1 MALNEQELMRSYQML
16 YQVFPEDLHIARP
29 FIHMLRQSGENEQA
43 RALAMAL
50 ARRMLARGNSAQA
63 IGLLSL
69 CQQLNHPDSETIDTL
84 SDMARFSID
93 GHESETGKVFA
104 LTEHLSDSETLGFI
118 KQGKLVQV
126 DENEEI
132 VRQGESSKTF
142 YLILDGV
149 VNVQISMEDGN
160 AIIVK
165 KLMPGDFFGEFAC
178 VYKLR
183 RSASVIASSPSLLL
197 EFSDHSITELIKHSP
212 MAGDYLIRTVQNR
225 MVHAMTHS
233 LPAFDQLPEA
243 DRRWIAEESTV
254 HEYSDGAPIVE
265 SEEKMPA
272 CHILLSGSLELKFP
286 DGRATRL
293 TSGMMFGNINPYI
306 RIPLQTT
313 IKAKGR
319 TLICNMPKNIFQS
332 FMNVYPSFEQ
342 YIKTQHDSLTLNI
355 NNACSS
361 A

>member
-1 MALNEQELMRSYQML
+1 MRSYQML
-16 YQVFPEDLHIARP
+16 HQVFPDDLHIARP

-43 RALAMAL
+43 CALAMSMAQ
-50 ARRMLARGNSAQA
+50 RMLARGNSAQA

-93 GHESETGKVFA
+93 GSESEPGRFFA

-118 KQGKLVQV
+118 KQGKLLQV
-126 DENEEI
+126 DENEKI
-132 VRQGESSKTF
+132 VQQGESSKTF

-149 VNVQISMEDGN
+149 VDVQISMEDGN
-160 AIIVK
+160 SVTVNR
-165 KLMPGDFFGEFAC
+165 LMPGDFFGEFAC

-183 RSASVIASSPSLLL
+183 RSASVVASSPSLLL
-197 EFSDHSITELIKHSP
+197 EFSDHAISELIKHSP
-212 MAGDYLIRTVQNR
+212 MAGDYLIRTVQSR

-254 HEYSDGAPIVE
+254 NEYSDGTPIMASGE
-265 SEEKMPA
+265 IMPA

-286 DGRATRL
+286 DGRTTKL
-293 TSGMMFGNINPYI
+293 TSGMMFGNISPYI
-306 RIPLQTT
+306 RIPLQATL
-313 IKAKGR
+313 KAKGH

-342 YIKTQHDSLTLNI
+342 YIKTQHDSLTMNI
-355 NNACSS
+355 NNA
-361 A
+361 

>member
-1 MALNEQELMRSYQML
+1 M
-16 YQVFPEDLHIARP
+16 
-29 FIHMLRQSGENEQA
+29 
-43 RALAMAL
+43 AMAQ
-50 ARRMLARGNSAQA
+50 RMLACGNSAQA
-63 IGLLSL
+63 IGLLTL
-69 CQQLNHPDSETIDTL
+69 CQQLNHPDSETIRTL

-93 GHESETGKVFA
+93 GCESETGQVFA

-126 DENEEI
+126 ADNEEI
-132 VRQGESSKTF
+132 VRQDESSKTF

-149 VNVQISMEDGN
+149 VDVRIKIEDGN
-160 AIIVK
+160 SIIVK
-165 KLMPGDFFGEFAC
+165 KLTTGDFFGEFAC

-183 RSASVIASSPSLLL
+183 RSASVIASNPSLLL
-197 EFSDHSITELIKHSP
+197 EFSDHSIAELIKYSP

-254 HEYSDGAPIVE
+254 NEYSDGTPIME
-265 SEEKMPA
+265 SEKKMPT
-272 CHILLSGSLELKFP
+272 CHILLSGSLELKLP
-286 DGRATRL
+286 DGRVTKL

-306 RIPLQTT
+306 CVPIRATL
-313 IKAKGR
+313 KAKEH

-332 FMNVYPSFEQ
+332 FINVYPSFEQ
-342 YIKTQHDSLTLNI
+342 YIKTQHDSVTMDI
-355 NNACSS
+355 NKAWSS

>member
-1 MALNEQELMRSYQML
+1 MRH
-16 YQVFPEDLHIARP
+16 QVFPEALHIARA
-29 FIHMLRQSGENEQA
+29 FIHMLRQSSENEQP
-43 RALAMAL
+43 RALAMAM
-50 ARRMLARGNSAQA
+50 AQRMLARGNSAQA

-84 SDMARFSID
+84 SDMARFSMD
-93 GHESETGKVFA
+93 GCESETGQVFA

-126 DENEEI
+126 GENETI

-149 VNVQISMEDGN
+149 VDVQISMGDGSS
-160 AIIVK
+160 IIVN
-165 KLMPGDFFGEFAC
+165 KLTPGDFFGEFAC

-183 RSASVIASSPSLLL
+183 RSASVIASSLSLLL
-197 EFSDHSITELIKHSP
+197 EFSDHSIAELIKHSP

-243 DRRWIAEESTV
+243 DCRWIAEESTV
-254 HEYSDGAPIVE
+254 NEYSDGTPIME
-265 SEEKMPA
+265 SGEIMPA

-306 RIPLQTT
+306 RIPLQATL
-313 IKAKGR
+313 KAKGHI
-319 TLICNMPKNIFQS
+319 LICNMPKNIFQS
-332 FMNVYPSFEQ
+332 FINVYPSFEQ
-342 YIKTQHDSLTLNI
+342 YIKTQQDSLTMDI
-355 NNACSS
+355 NKAWSS